1 MANNNNNYYCYYN
14 NTNNNKHFEDPKSFI
29 EYGEW
34 YGWYFMIYWI
44 IWIIFTK
51 IMMGRI
57 QIKTSNID
65 RLSW

>member
-1 MANNNNNYYCYYN
+1 MANNNNNYYYYYN

-34 YGWYFMIYWI
+34 SGWYFMIYWI

-51 IMMGRI
+51 IMMGII